1 MLTVQENVSSE
12 EEEASVIEQDR
23 EGENHEL
30 EVNRIQ
36 RNKAS
41 MGRQRKRRAGN

>member
-23 EGENHEL
+23 ESENHEL

-41 MGRQRKRRAGN
+41 KGRQRKRRAGN